1 MGSNMPAH
9 RGPAIDWIN
18 ERLDLWTDNAAAI
31 GLDPTDVATLTA
43 LAGSA
48 TTARTHAQ
56 TLRNNA
62 KSGTVAWYA
71 SADETMDKARDLILN
86 IKAYAAN
93 TNDPQVYV
101 LADVS
106 PRAEPGE
113 TPAPDAPS
121 VIKAE
126 LLDQGRVR
134 LTWKGKGPR
143 GTFYIVKR
151 RLPSENTF
159 TVIATVTDKAFTDEA
174 LPFGVD
180 KVVYA
185 IDAQQTDKLV
195 YGPEKN
201 VQLGVGNN
209 QQAVGQMGGAQSD
222 AA

>member
-1 MGSNMPAH
+1 MGTNMPAK

-18 ERLDLWTDNAAAI
+18 QRLDMWTANAAAI

-43 LAGSA
+43 LTGTAK
-48 TTARTHAQ
+48 TARTHAQ

-71 SADETMDKARDLILN
+71 AADEAMDKARDLILE
-86 IKAYAAN
+86 IKSFAASSD
-93 TNDPQVYV
+93 DPQVYV

-106 PRAEPGE
+106 PRSAQGE
-113 TPAPDAPS
+113 TPAPDVPS
-121 VIKAE
+121 VIRAE

-151 RLPSENTF
+151 RLPGESTF
-159 TVIATVTDKAFTDEA
+159 TVIATVTDKVFTDES
-174 LPFGVD
+174 LPYGVD

-209 QQAVGQMGGAQSD
+209 QQGQQGA
-222 AA
+222 A

>member
-1 MGSNMPAH
+1 MGTNLPAH

-18 ERLDLWTDNAAAI
+18 ARLTPWGANAVAI
-31 GLDPTDVATLTA
+31 GLEPTDPPALVA
-43 LAGSA
+43 LAGAADDARIAADNARAASKAA
-48 TTARTHAQ
+48 TQ
-56 TLRNNA
+56 
-62 KSGTVAWYA
+62 AWYDT
-71 SADETMDKARDLILN
+71 ADAAMDFARDLILK
-86 IKAYAAN
+86 IKTQAAV
-93 TNDPQVYV
+93 TNDPQVYT
-101 LADVS
+101 LALIS
-106 PRAEPGE
+106 ARANPGE
-113 TPAPDAPS
+113 TPAPEVPS
-121 VIKAE
+121 DIRAE

-151 RLPSENTF
+151 RLVSENTF
-159 TVIATVTDKAFTDEA
+159 TVIATVTDKVFTDES

-209 QQAVGQMGGAQSD
+209 QQSQQGA
-222 AA
+222 A